1 MLARL
6 LKPLS
11 LPLPPTLVSIPG
23 LSHGPKRRPKPVR
36 MSRLFPQPKP
46 ELYIH
51 AKALL
56 ECLQKHSPDVI
67 STYVPVAD
75 LIRVYLDDVCV
86 QQGWKPRKWAGIGRQ
101 LGRLTRDK
109 KPLRRDGQRHTA
121 YLIPAP

>member
-23 LSHGPKRRPKPVR
+23 RNPPPKRRPKPIVV
-36 MSRLFPQPKP
+36 SRLFPQPKP
-46 ELYIH
+46 ELYVH
-51 AKALL
+51 ARALL
-56 ECLQKHSPDVI
+56 AYIQEYSSDVI
-67 STYVPVAD
+67 GTYVPVAD
-75 LIRVYLDDVCV
+75 MHIVYLDVCGL
-86 QQGWKPRKWAGIGRQ
+86 QGWKPRKWAGIGRQ

-109 KPLRRDGQRHTA
+109 KPVRRDGQRHTA